1 MEISKKA
8 QHVFKYGKS
17 CQVSVQCHLFL
28 YFFVASVRREVHPR
42 KLRGSPLTIV
52 LLFGGMSQA
61 SLACF
66 CCEAG
71 LLGFVVGKPAFLS
84 GH

>member
-1 MEISKKA
+1 M
-8 QHVFKYGKS
+8 
-17 CQVSVQCHLFL
+17 C
-28 YFFVASVRREVHPR
+28 REVRPR
-42 KLRGSPLTIV
+42 KLRGSPVTIV

-66 CCEAG
+66 CFEAS

>member
-1 MEISKKA
+1 MCIE
-8 QHVFKYGKS
+8 
-17 CQVSVQCHLFL
+17 
-28 YFFVASVRREVHPR
+28 VRPR
-42 KLRGSPLTIV
+42 KLRGSPVTIV

-61 SLACF
+61 SIACF
-66 CCEAG
+66 CFEAS